1 MDYHNLYLFVKVVER
16 GSYISAAQE
25 LNMPTSTLSRR
36 IQQLEEQLGYQL
48 LYRSARKLSLTEAG
62 ALFYR
67 RCQPLYDELVEAT
80 EGPGRG
86 ADVPER

>member
-1 MDYHNLYLFVKVVER
+1 MDYHNLYLFVKVIER

-25 LNMPTSTLSRR
+25 LDMPTSTLSRR

-62 ALFYR
+62 ALFFR
-67 RCQPLYDELVEAT
+67 PLPASL
-80 EGPGRG
+80 
-86 ADVPER
+86 